1 MSVTKKTLK
10 DIKSLGTKKGRREE
24 KLFAAE
30 GVRLLEEAVRHRFLP
45 ETVYFAPSQLSER
58 GERLI
63 RQFEKQGV
71 PTVGIGAR
79 ELRSI
84 SDTRTP
90 QGIVGV
96 FALPSRELA
105 ELYRPRHRTLLLCEN
120 VSDPGN
126 LGTLARSALAFG
138 FDPMLLSGACA
149 DPFSPKVIRAS
160 AGAVFALGVAL
171 TNESEVFDFVKQKR
185 FHLVATDV
193 KGESSPAVLR
203 RRLKGGKLL
212 LAAGSE
218 AGGLSEAILRQA
230 EYRICLEHHR
240 SVESLNVAV
249 AASILMKQVFDS
261 KLR

>member
-1 MSVTKKTLK
+1 
-10 DIKSLGTKKGRREE
+10 
-24 KLFAAE
+24 
-30 GVRLLEEAVRHRFLP
+30 
-45 ETVYFAPSQLSER
+45 
-58 GERLI
+58 
-63 RQFEKQGV
+63 
-71 PTVGIGAR
+71 
-79 ELRSI
+79 
-84 SDTRTP
+84 
-90 QGIVGV
+90 
-96 FALPSRELA
+96 
-105 ELYRPRHRTLLLCEN
+105 EN

-185 FHLVATDV
+185 FHLVAADV

-212 LAAGSE
+212 LAVGSE

-230 EYRICLEHHR
+230 EYRICLEHRR